1 MSNKLIA
8 ENGDVSLFHPFNE
21 WDMNYH
27 ILDSENNVHYLIDI
41 NDVSDDDDDD
51 DCLLSFE
58 ELKELD
64 MGLISEYSW
73 KTTKITD

>member
-1 MSNKLIA
+1 MAKLIA
-8 ENGDVSLFHPFNE
+8 EKGEVSLFYPFNE

-27 ILDSENNVHYLIDI
+27 ILDDENNKHYLIDI
-41 NDVSDDDDDD
+41 DDVGDDEEY
-51 DCLLSFE
+51 CLLSFE

-64 MGLISEYSW
+64 MNLISDYSW

>member
-1 MSNKLIA
+1 MNNKALIV
-8 ENGDVSLFHPFNE
+8 EKREVSLFHPFNT

-27 ILDSENNVHYLIDI
+27 IIDTENNKHYLLDID
-41 NDVSDDDDDD
+41 DVGDDD

-64 MGLISEYSW
+64 MNLISECSW
-73 KTTKITD
+73 KITKITD

>member
-1 MSNKLIA
+1 MNNKALIA
-8 ENGDVSLFHPFNE
+8 EKGEVSLLHPFNE

-41 NDVSDDDDDD
+41 DDVGDDDD

-64 MGLISEYSW
+64 MDLISEYSW
-73 KTTKITD
+73 KITKITY